1 MFDAPPFRF
10 LPGEYRVRRATA
22 AWEHAGCARLRR
34 AVFCDE
40 QGIFDGDDRDA
51 IDAHAIPLA
60 AIACVAGQP
69 EVVVGT
75 VRIHRDADGMWWGSR
90 LAVHADY
97 RRSAWLG
104 SALIRF
110 AVGHAH
116 ALGCRRFLAQV
127 QEATPQ
133 VRAARAS
140 MPMEYDDTETFR
152 GTYLGAGERLV
163 VDLPPDERTPP
174 FATYTWDTGTHLVT
188 VTAVCSDRARFGTV
202 RGAVDDLARSLRLVE
217 DVAAGES
224 AGVLRI
230 DPA

>member
-127 QEATPQ
+127 QEANVPFFVDLHWRTLRPTVVRGRPHRLMAAELAHYPPCPQ
-133 VRAARAS
+133 PDIALYPAAR
-140 MPMEYDDTETFR
+140 
-152 GTYLGAGERLV
+152 
-163 VDLPPDERTPP
+163 
-174 FATYTWDTGTHLVT
+174 
-188 VTAVCSDRARFGTV
+188 DRRA
-202 RGAVDDLARSLRLVE
+202 
-217 DVAAGES
+217 VAA
-224 AGVLRI
+224 
-230 DPA
+230 

>member
-1 MFDAPPFRF
+1 MRPHRGPRHPPYPGGMARLQADAPRERWVPVTGSLGLRGRRHRKAAIGM
-10 LPGEYRVRRATA
+10 LLGQANRAMGAPERPGSGIAAWAMSQAAPLLMRRA
-22 AWEHAGCARLRR
+22 AGRVL
-34 AVFCDE
+34 VWVWKSD
-40 QGIFDGDDRDA
+40 
-51 IDAHAIPLA
+51 
-60 AIACVAGQP
+60 P
-69 EVVVGT
+69 ELLVV
-75 VRIHRDADGMWWGSR
+75 M
-90 LAVHADY
+90 
-97 RRSAWLG
+97 
-104 SALIRF
+104 
-110 AVGHAH
+110 
-116 ALGCRRFLAQV
+116 AQV

-152 GTYLGAGERLV
+152 GTYLGVGERLV

-202 RGAVDDLARSLRLVE
+202 RGSVDDLARSLRLVE